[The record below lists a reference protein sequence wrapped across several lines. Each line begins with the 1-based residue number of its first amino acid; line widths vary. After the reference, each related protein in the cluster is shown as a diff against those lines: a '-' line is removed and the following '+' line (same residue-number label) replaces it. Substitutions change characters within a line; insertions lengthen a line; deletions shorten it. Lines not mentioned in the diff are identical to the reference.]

1 MSWVTD
7 GNLSGTSGQSKRL
20 EAINIRLTGEM
31 AVQFDVYYRVHTQNF
46 GWLDWTKNGQSAGTA
61 GFGYRLEGIEILLVI
76 RGYPAP
82 GIMTTSFIQ
91 NNRLID
97 N

>member
-1 MSWVTD
+1 VTGIEYQTHVQDIGWMSWVTD

-46 GWLDWTKNGQSAGTA
+46 DG
-61 GFGYRLEGIEILLVI
+61 
-76 RGYPAP
+76 
-82 GIMTTSFIQ
+82 
-91 NNRLID
+91 
-97 N
+97 